1 MKTSTEDKPG
11 TTKDSKNNISAKKN
25 KITTG
30 QQRTIRAH
38 QTVAWHSS
46 TSVHDF
52 DFYHKSNG
60 MPVQTDPSDKVLLR
74 TKSTEASGI
83 KSPLASKANQ
93 NVNQYGKYRFNNFRK
108 ITHCLSERQ
117 LFANP
122 PCCHGAILC
131 HLTSFW
137 FLLHMLSVWNYG
149 HRAVG
154 TELTERKQ
162 NAGAPMKFWEFSF
175 KKSVMTFKT
184 LTLSRQTFLNNQIT
198 WWCFCIIHFYRI
210 TESLCSIT

>member
-1 MKTSTEDKPG
+1 M
-11 TTKDSKNNISAKKN
+11 
-25 KITTG
+25 
-30 QQRTIRAH
+30 
-38 QTVAWHSS
+38 AWHSS

-60 MPVQTDPSDKVLLR
+60 MPVQTDPSDEVLLR
-74 TKSTEASGI
+74 TKSTETSGI

-137 FLLHMLSVWNYG
+137 FLLHMLSVWNCG

-154 TELTERKQ
+154 TELNWEETKCRCSYEVLRILIQKECNDFQDTNTVKTNFSKQ
-162 NAGAPMKFWEFSF
+162 SNHLVMLLYHSF
-175 KKSVMTFKT
+175 
-184 LTLSRQTFLNNQIT
+184 L
-198 WWCFCIIHFYRI
+198 
-210 TESLCSIT
+210 